1 MKTIA
6 KYKIVEELGASA
18 AGTTYRVSDG
28 FRNRE
33 FALKLLPSFP
43 GFENGLREQFYRHL
57 AACEEVKHRQIAS
70 IHDIGELENGA
81 YVATALL
88 SGLNLERHVQATS
101 GIPIT
106 QKLTWIAQ
114 VCEGLAFAHSKGI
127 AHGNLKPGNIF
138 IGAGSDATILDFGT
152 GRWHALLLA
161 SNIRPQGLLC
171 NYFAPEQI
179 LGQSF
184 DARSDVFSVG
194 LIFHELLTGKYP
206 FQVPAGL
213 IPREIV
219 HSDPE
224 SLRNLDP
231 QIPEDLDHLVSQAL
245 KKNPQERLQTAD
257 EFAARLYAIAQQ
269 LRRAPAQ
276 VTVPAVA
283 PPADPVVVNQ
293 PSLSEAPVAVAP
305 PAVAPVAAAPAVA
318 APVEAALVAAVPK
331 PPPVIQA
338 GIVAPSAPAPAPQA
352 PTIAPADHNPP
363 SVAKVPSPV
372 PVPSITQPVRK
383 PGGRMVRPMPKTPK
397 PATLG
402 KRAMTIAAGAVIAI
416 GIVGS
421 FVARQR
427 LGASPDKSPAPIT
440 ESKPVVPEPASLPQ
454 THAPIPPPVA
464 PAVSPLSQTRP
475 NPEQTLRTKVKRLWE
490 AGKYAEAMA
499 VADEMLAASPASDE
513 ARAWKKKIRAAQD
526 AEAAIK

>member
-18 AGTTYRVSDG
+18 AGTTFRVSDC

-33 FALKLLPSFP
+33 FALKLLPAFP

-57 AACEEVKHRQIAS
+57 SACEEIKHRQIAS
-70 IHDIGELENGA
+70 IHDIGEVENGT
-81 YVATALL
+81 YIATALL

-101 GIPIT
+101 GIAIT

-184 DARSDVFSVG
+184 DARSDVFSIG
-194 LIFHELLTGKYP
+194 LIFYQLLAGRYP

-224 SLRNLDP
+224 SLRKQDP
-231 QIPEDLDHLVSQAL
+231 QIPEDLDQLVSQAL

-276 VTVPAVA
+276 VVVQAVA

-293 PSLSEAPVAVAP
+293 PSLSEAPVAT
-305 PAVAPVAAAPAVA
+305 APAVA
-318 APVEAALVAAVPK
+318 ASLEAAPAAPLPKAPPAIQAEIVAA
-331 PPPVIQA
+331 
-338 GIVAPSAPAPAPQA
+338 SAPAAAPQV
-352 PTIAPADHNPP
+352 PTIAPPLP
-363 SVAKVPSPV
+363 SPEPAATVPSPA
-372 PVPSITQPVRK
+372 PTRPITQPVRR
-383 PGGRMVRPMPKTPK
+383 PGGRIARPMPKPRK

-421 FVARQR
+421 FVARQH

-440 ESKPVVPEPASLPQ
+440 QSKPVVPEPASLPQ

-464 PAVSPLSQTRP
+464 PAVSPLSQTRS
-475 NPEQTLRTKVKRLWE
+475 NPEQILRAKVKRLWE
-490 AGKYAEAMA
+490 AGKYAEAMT